1 MLKNQIL
8 WDGLGVNREALG
20 AVANLFQSMGFR
32 DGWLDGWLG
41 FQGRATLKNQILWD
55 GLGVFTSG
63 AYFGEDAC
71 WTQRVALDAAG
82 CALGAADCER
92 VAWFLGVVCCSR
104 GAPGASDCGLPRIC
118 GTVWVSIVGRWG
130 RCETVAFHWL

>member
-32 DGWLDGWLG
+32 DGWLDGRLG

-55 GLGVFTSG
+55 GLGVFI
-63 AYFGEDAC
+63 
-71 WTQRVALDAAG
+71 
-82 CALGAADCER
+82 
-92 VAWFLGVVCCSR
+92 SR
-104 GAPGASDCGLPRIC
+104 GLF
-118 GTVWVSIVGRWG
+118 WG
-130 RCETVAFHWL
+130 SACR